1 MDFARL
7 KSGWLLLIIALIGGS
22 RAAAESH
29 IPLVLE
35 RTIVLKNISGR
46 IDHMAIDPARRRLFV
61 AELGNGTL
69 DVLDIRTGTVVRRI
83 DGPKEP
89 QGVGNSQKVDMVAV
103 AAGVTAR
110 FGSIARAIS
119 VQPAW

>member
-7 KSGWLLLIIALIGGS
+7 KSGWLLLIIALIGAS
-22 RAAAESH
+22 RVAAESH

-46 IDHMAIDPARRRLFV
+46 IDHMAIDPARKRLFV

-69 DVLDIRTGTVVRRI
+69 AVR
-83 DGPKEP
+83 
-89 QGVGNSQKVDMVAV
+89 
-103 AAGVTAR
+103 
-110 FGSIARAIS
+110 
-119 VQPAW
+119 